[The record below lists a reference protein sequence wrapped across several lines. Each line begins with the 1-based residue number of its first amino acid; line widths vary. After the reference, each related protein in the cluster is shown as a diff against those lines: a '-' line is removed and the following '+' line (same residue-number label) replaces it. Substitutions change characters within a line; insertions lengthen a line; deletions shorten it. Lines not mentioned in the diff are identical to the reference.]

1 MGLKMRA
8 LAALLIATC
17 AAGGA
22 IGAPAATAADQ
33 GAGACRA
40 PDKPIPESQRKFH
53 PGHYVS
59 VGRAELPNGIATV
72 VSKGVVGVQMRYR
85 WADLEPARDQY
96 QFAAIAR
103 DLEAAR
109 KAGVQLVVLV
119 EDKSFNGE
127 QPTPGYLQSKTV
139 QNHNRGY
146 TALRWDPFVGD
157 RLKQLVA
164 KLGAQF
170 DCDPNFEGLGFQE
183 TSPSLDEQALAATGY
198 TPEKYRDALI
208 GLLRSAAA
216 SLPRS
221 RVFWYMNFL
230 PGNQR
235 YIGEIADSV
244 IGTGVVMGGP
254 DVLPDNRALEK
265 RVYPYYEEYRGKL
278 RLFCSMQHNSFRH
291 RHGDTGGGGGGRGHG
306 GGGRRFGMN
315 GGGGGVEEEPAG
327 GGTGGYWSM
336 DDLFQFARDKLHVD
350 YLFWDYHTQRNPPD
364 SHDWN
369 DARAVIER
377 NPSFNR

>member
-1 MGLKMRA
+1 MRLKSQAWAAA
-8 LAALLIATC
+8 LAATC
-17 AAGGA
+17 AAWA
-22 IGAPAATAADQ
+22 LVAPVASAAD
-33 GAGACRA
+33 ASAASCPA
-40 PDKPIPESQRKFH
+40 PGKPVPEAQRKFH

-59 VGRAELPNGIATV
+59 VGRAELPNGIASV
-72 VSKGVVGVQMRYR
+72 VSKGVAGVQMRYR
-85 WADLEPARDQY
+85 WADLEPAQDQY
-96 QFAAIAR
+96 QFAGIAR

-109 KAGVQLVVLV
+109 KAGVQLVALI

-127 QPTPGYLQSKTV
+127 QPTPGYLQAKTV

-146 TALRWDPFVGD
+146 TALRWDPLVGE
-157 RLKQLVA
+157 RLRQLVA

-170 DCDPNFEGLGFQE
+170 DCDPNFEGVGFQE
-183 TSPSLDEQALAATGY
+183 TSPSLDEHALDAAGY

-208 GLLRSAAA
+208 GLLRSSAA

-235 YIGEIADSV
+235 YIGEIADAVVGS
-244 IGTGVVMGGP
+244 GVVMGGP

-265 RVYPYYEEYRGKL
+265 RVYPFYEEYRGKL
-278 RLFCSMQHNSFRH
+278 KLFCSMQHNSFRH
-291 RHGDTGGGGGGRGHG
+291 RHGDTGGGGGGHG
-306 GGGRRFGMN
+306 GGHRRY
-315 GGGGGVEEEPAG
+315 GGGSAVDDEDVVG
-327 GGTGGYWSM
+327 GGSGGYWSM
-336 DDLFQFARDKLHVD
+336 EELFDFARDKLHVD
-350 YLFWDYHTQRNPPD
+350 YLFWDYHTQRKPPD